1 MQLWMWVALEWE
13 WSVVEVEWQCAA
25 VDLGKHQSGSMQ
37 FNVMWV
43 AHATRDYVV

>member
-13 WSVVEVEWQCAA
+13 WSVVEVEWQCAV

-37 FNVMWV
+37 L
-43 AHATRDYVV
+43 